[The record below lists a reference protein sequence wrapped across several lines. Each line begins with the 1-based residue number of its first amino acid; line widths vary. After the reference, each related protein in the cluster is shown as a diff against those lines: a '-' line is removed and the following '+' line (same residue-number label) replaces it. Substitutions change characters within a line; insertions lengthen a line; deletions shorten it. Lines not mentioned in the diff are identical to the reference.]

1 MDQFG
6 GEQDR
11 GDGVEKWRERQAEK
25 RGDKGGKTELEERD
39 SLAQF

>member
-11 GDGVEKWRERQAEK
+11 GDGVERWRERQAEK
-25 RGDKGGKTELEERD
+25 EETKEGRQ
-39 SLAQF
+39 S